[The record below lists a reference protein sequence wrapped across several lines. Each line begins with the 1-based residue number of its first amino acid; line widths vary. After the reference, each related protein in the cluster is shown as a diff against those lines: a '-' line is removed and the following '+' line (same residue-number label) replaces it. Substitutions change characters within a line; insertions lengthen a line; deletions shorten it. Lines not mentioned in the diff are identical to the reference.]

1 VYVYGH
7 THRPAATEVDGRLV
21 VNTGTWL
28 KRLHRVDPLLGIL
41 PPVYYASYRFNYFR
55 LSAADDGG
63 IVVEYDVIE
72 KSDPGDETLLQRLL
86 TRSPRRQRNS
96 REDGGESSPRPGV
109 GTE

>member
-41 PPVYYASYRFNYFR
+41 PPVYYASYQPTT
-55 LSAADDGG
+55 S
-63 IVVEYDVIE
+63 V
-72 KSDPGDETLLQRLL
+72 SQRR
-86 TRSPRRQRNS
+86 TMVA
-96 REDGGESSPRPGV
+96 SSSS
-109 GTE
+109 TT